1 MSKTPISVLQE
12 ICVKNFKNAPV
23 YEVIADG
30 SGFDKVFAY
39 KVKAFDEVATGYGKS
54 KKDAKHEA
62 SIQMLRKL
70 EHLNLSEEREPREAP
85 PAGEGNSV
93 GDLHDICV
101 ARNIP
106 LPQFNLVNATGPSH
120 NPDFT
125 FECRVASVI
134 RLAKHSTKKGAKQLA
149 AYKMLQVFQEVCCF
163 FLKKSCFYKIF
174 YNF

>member
-12 ICVKNFKNAPV
+12 ICVKNFKNAPM

-30 SGFDKVFAY
+30 TGFDKVFAY
-39 KVKAFDEVATGYGKS
+39 KVKAFDENATGYGKS
-54 KKDAKHEA
+54 KNDAKHEA
-62 SIQMLRKL
+62 AIQMLRKL
-70 EHLNLSEEREPREAP
+70 EHLNLSDDNTREAP
-85 PAGEGNSV
+85 AVGEGNSV

-149 AYKMLQVFQEVCCF
+149 AYKMLQVFQEVGY
-163 FLKKSCFYKIF
+163 LY
-174 YNF
+174 